1 MENYRADSKSIQKRV
16 LYLYILIFFISL
28 GITSAGVF
36 VSDKAM
42 ENPNRSGYL
51 FKNSAIQSKNFPGF
65 GEAYILPAER
75 ALTPEKK
82 EGGPASPELQRGE
95 QTLEIFAKSVLVTDD
110 LSGKILYEKSSREKV
125 AIASITKLAT
135 AAVILNLAD
144 QNSPAGASGKK
155 YDLDREITID
165 KSAVEAEGDNGSLII
180 GERIKARELLTMMLI
195 ASSNDAAI
203 ALAED
208 VTLFGGREKDT
219 AYFVGL
225 MNEFARK
232 NNLSNTHF
240 ANPAGIDDKDN
251 YSTAADVVKLSG
263 ILLKEHP
270 EIFEI
275 TRVPEANVNSV
286 DGEHNHFIKN
296 TNKLIGHLPG
306 IVGGKTGYTDEA
318 GESLLLI
325 VKNSANNHKI
335 LAVIIGA
342 KDRFAEMEKL
352 INWVFTAYEWK

>member
-1 MENYRADSKSIQKRV
+1 MESYRADSKGMQKRV

-28 GITSAGVF
+28 GITSAIKTDNDARVA
-36 VSDKAM
+36 VKEVL
-42 ENPNRSGYL
+42 ENISAYGGSTEGG
-51 FKNSAIQSKNFPGF
+51 KNPAIQAKNFPVF
-65 GEAYILPAER
+65 SEVYILPIER

-82 EGGPASPELQRGE
+82 EGE
-95 QTLEIFAKSVLVTDD
+95 QTPEIFAKSVLVTDD

-144 QNSPAGASGKK
+144 QNSPAGANGKK

-165 KSAVEAEGDNGSLII
+165 RSAVEAEGDNGSLVV
-180 GERIKARELLTMMLI
+180 GERIKARDLLTMMLI
-195 ASSNDAAI
+195 ASSNDAAV

-208 VTLFGGREKDT
+208 ITLFGGREKDT

-232 NNLSNTHF
+232 NNLSDTHF

-251 YSTAADVVKLSG
+251 YSTAADVIKLSG
-263 ILLKEHP
+263 ILLKERP

-275 TRVPEANVNSV
+275 TSVPEANVNSV
-286 DGEHNHFIKN
+286 DGKHSHFIKN
-296 TNKLIGHLPG
+296 TNKLIGRLPG

-318 GESLLLI
+318 GESLLMI
-325 VKNSANNHKI
+325 VKNPANNHKI
-335 LAVIIGA
+335 MAVIIGA

-352 INWVFTAYEWK
+352 INWVFAAYEWK